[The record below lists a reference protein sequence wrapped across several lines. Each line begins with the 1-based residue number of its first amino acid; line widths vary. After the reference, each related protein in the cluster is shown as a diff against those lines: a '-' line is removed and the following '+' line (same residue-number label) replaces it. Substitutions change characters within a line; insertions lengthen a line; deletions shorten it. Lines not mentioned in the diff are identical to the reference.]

1 MAQFQM
7 KFVEA
12 ILSNNTTD
20 DHCREFVNQ
29 KGLIPLMD
37 ILGLPNLPIDFP
49 SSPSCLAV
57 ASVCKSILV
66 NHSVDCLIL
75 YLDRS

>member
-1 MAQFQM
+1 MSVLDFFTQM

-20 DHCREFVNQ
+20 DHCREFVTH
-29 KGLIPLMD
+29 KGLNPLME
-37 ILGLPNLPIDFP
+37 ILELPNLPIDFP
-49 SSPSCLAV
+49 LSPSCQAV

-66 NHSVDCLIL
+66 SNDH
-75 YLDRS
+75 